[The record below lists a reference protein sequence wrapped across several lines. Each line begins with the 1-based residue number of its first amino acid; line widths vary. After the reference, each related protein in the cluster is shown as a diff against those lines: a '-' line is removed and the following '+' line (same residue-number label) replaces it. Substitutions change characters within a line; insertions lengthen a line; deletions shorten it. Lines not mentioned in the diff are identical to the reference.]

1 MSAFEKMCMTMFV
14 IIVAINIGIQAF
26 AVGMEDTQEMLP
38 KEQAFIDYDYTA
50 SFSDLNTSIN
60 KFYESLPTANVLGVI
75 VYGLGAI
82 GALGSIVLK
91 GFLGVLTGYF
101 DLTMYFADAIEPGY
115 SWNGIGSP
123 IGGIHLLFSA
133 VGTIMSVMV
142 AYGLFVIAR
151 SILVK

>member
-26 AVGMEDTQEMLP
+26 GAGMTDTQEMLP
-38 KEQAFIDYDYTA
+38 QEQAFVDYDYTT
-50 SFSDLNTSIN
+50 SFSDLNNSIN

-75 VYGLGAI
+75 IYGLGAI

-101 DLTMYFADAIEPGY
+101 DLTVYFADAIEPAH
-115 SWNGIGSP
+115 SWNGIGNP
-123 IGGIHLLFSA
+123 IGGIHLLFS
-133 VGTIMSVMV
+133 VIGTIMSVMV
-142 AYGLFVIAR
+142 AYGLFVITR